1 MEFKPFP
8 VYVGYDTRVTEY
20 EQGKRGKGPTSEVM
34 NWLAESDISWQ
45 FNWNLPKLDN
55 ITTLKEYAQQTIE
68 VVQTSGGTFYFDN
81 EEDRLLFC
89 LRWLSGD
96 KDVRYTYKY
105 F

>member
-1 MEFKPFP
+1 MEFKPFS

-20 EQGKRGKGPTSEVM
+20 ELGKRGKGPAAEVM

-45 FNWNLPKLDN
+45 FNWNLPKLDSS
-55 ITTLKEYAQQTIE
+55 TTLHEYAKQTID
-68 VVQTSGGTFYFDN
+68 VVQTSGGIFYFDT

-96 KDVRYTYKY
+96 KDVRYTYK
-105 F
+105 